1 MQRLLCLV
9 LCVSVAGL
17 WMTGCQQTA
26 EAPAGGDTA
35 STTGGSA
42 PVDNK
47 SSFVGTYSPDP
58 SKQIEEMKKQVEE
71 MKKTNPAQA
80 AEMEKMMK
88 EQEAQMME
96 GLSKMTL
103 ELKADNTFVMT
114 MNMEGKEESASG
126 KITVDGDKITITPD
140 TVNGKPAE
148 GNDKD
153 PATGT
158 FDAAAGTLTMNMG
171 GADVVWK
178 RK

>member
-1 MQRLLCLV
+1 MQRLLCFV
-9 LCVSVAGL
+9 LCVFVASL

-26 EAPAGGDTA
+26 QAPNGSDTA

-42 PVDNK
+42 PADNK
-47 SSFVGTYSPDP
+47 PSFVGTYHPDP

-71 MKKTNPAQA
+71 MKKTNPGAA

-96 GLSKMTL
+96 GLSKMVL

-114 MNMEGKEESASG
+114 MNLGGKEESASG
-126 KITVDGDKITITPD
+126 KITVDGNKITITPD
-140 TVNGKPAE
+140 MVNGKPAE
-148 GNDKD
+148 GNDKE

-158 FDAAAGTLTMNMG
+158 FDATAGTLTMNMG